1 MMETP
6 FADDILTGAAEIA
19 AFLYGDANERRRVFY
34 LVETSRLPVFRMG
47 STICMRRSTWF
58 AWVKEQEK
66 NAARNANRAPRLL
79 PPVSGLEASRPV
91 DGEPHADGP

>member
-19 AFLYGDANERRRVFY
+19 GFLFGDANERRRVFY
-34 LVETSRLPVFRMG
+34 LVETARLPVFRMG

-58 AWVKEQEK
+58 EWVKDQEK
-66 NAARNANRAPRLL
+66 NAARNANRASRPL
-79 PPVSGLEASRPV
+79 PPVPGFDAGTPT
-91 DGEPHADGP
+91 DDTPQADGP